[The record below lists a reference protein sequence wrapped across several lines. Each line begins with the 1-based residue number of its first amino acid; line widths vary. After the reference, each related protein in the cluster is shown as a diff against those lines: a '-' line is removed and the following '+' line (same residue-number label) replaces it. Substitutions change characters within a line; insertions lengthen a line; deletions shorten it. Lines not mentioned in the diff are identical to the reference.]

1 MSRYLII
8 LFHLVLS
15 LWLLVDFLMTPQGSE
30 EEFISFIPMLTSFS
44 IVVGVWQKRKWTYI
58 PAVLNVLGGAV
69 FLILVMTR
77 YIVLNEYLIAKYS
90 AAYFVFLVL
99 EVSTAVFAYR
109 SYPVKDTYAVFES
122 EEA

>member
-1 MSRYLII
+1 
-8 LFHLVLS
+8 
-15 LWLLVDFLMTPQGSE
+15 MTPQGSE